1 MKKII
6 PFTKEIPFQDGISE
20 ILSISLDHDLSIKNQ
35 VLMGNF
41 YLRGKYLTKEEKE
54 EEYSYKIPFEI
65 SINDKYDIDDTE
77 FDIEDFYYDVIDS
90 EKLKVNIE
98 VYIDGLIEKEEP
110 TEEKVAI
117 KLEDDWER
125 NEDETTEEENI
136 VKVEDVLTN
145 INSNNDEKYETY
157 NIYIFRDNDTLSE
170 IMEKYHTNKELLQEY
185 NDLESIQTGS
195 KIIIPSRKDE

>member
-65 SINDKYDIDDTE
+65 SINDKYDINDTE
-77 FDIEDFYYDVIDS
+77 FDIEDFYYNVIDS

-125 NEDETTEEENI
+125 NEDETTKEENI

>member
-125 NEDETTEEENI
+125 NEDETTKEENI